1 MRTVG
6 YTWCEIVGLTRVLI
20 GPAGEGGA
28 AMSQVADDGPRQVA
42 LVMLNIDGN
51 RRGFDSGFGYADAK

>member
-1 MRTVG
+1 
-6 YTWCEIVGLTRVLI
+6 
-20 GPAGEGGA
+20 
-28 AMSQVADDGPRQVA
+28 MSQVADDGPRQVA